1 MYNTLYMINTYFY
14 IVDDLL
20 FFFMGFSLLY
30 LFVLAVASHFKSVSY
45 PKSQKTYNCVIL
57 VSEKSELPVL
67 YKEEPLEF
75 ITYNDLAEGV
85 KSLDKSHWQLVVLV
99 SETAVSLSPNFLEY
113 LYNAYEA
120 GLKAIQLHTITN
132 DRKGLRKRYSAQL
145 EEINNSLFRA
155 GNTQLGFSSSL
166 SGTNMAFDLK
176 WLQSNLKTSKT
187 NLERRLFRQNEYIE
201 YLPEVIVYCKS
212 TPTYP
217 YRKRIRKNSSY
228 LLPSL
233 LNREWNLFNRIIQ
246 ILIPSP
252 FKLCLF
258 ASFWTILL
266 TAYDWSLSLKWWILL
281 FGLAITFSLAIP
293 NYLVKDK
300 KKYSIWRKKH

>member
-1 MYNTLYMINTYFY
+1 MINSCFY
-14 IVDDLL
+14 IVDDFL

-45 PKSQKTYNCVIL
+45 PKSKKKYQCAIL
-57 VSEKSELPVL
+57 VGEKSELPAL
-67 YKEEPLEF
+67 YKQEPFEF

-85 KSLDKSHWQLVVLV
+85 KSLNKDRYPLVVLL
-99 SETAVSLSPNFLEY
+99 SETADSLSPNFFED
-113 LYNAYEA
+113 LYSTYEA

-132 DRKGLRKRYSAQL
+132 DRKGLRKRYCAIF

-155 GNTQLGFSSSL
+155 GNTQFGFSSSL
-166 SGTNMAFDLK
+166 SGTNMAFDLA

-187 NLERRLFRQNEYIE
+187 NLERKLFRQNEYIE
-201 YLPEVIVYCKS
+201 YLPDVIVYCKS
-212 TPTYP
+212 TPVYP
-217 YRKRIRKNSSY
+217 YRKRIWKNLSY

-233 LNREWNLFNRIIQ
+233 LDKEWNFFNRIIQ
-246 ILIPSP
+246 MLIPSP
-252 FKLCLF
+252 FKLCIF

-266 TAYDWSLSLKWWILL
+266 TIYGWSLSFKWWMLL

-293 NYLVKDK
+293 DYLVKDK
-300 KKYSIWRKKH
+300 KKHSIWRKKH